1 MLIDTTKAERLSEIL
16 RYVGEELD
24 IPEDVYAAARRR
36 YSMLADWL
44 KADHLERF
52 SSDAGIYHQG
62 SLRLGT
68 AVRPVKTDDEYDVDL
83 VYRRDIKKR
92 STTQEKLKTK
102 LKEQLRDYLK
112 YLEKQKENIPELVE
126 GRRCWTLDYRGQF
139 HMDIL
144 PSIPDDE
151 AAAHNLRNIEDG
163 IRIPD
168 RELHGWQHSNPKGYA
183 DWFNEQQKVL
193 LTERREMMAK
203 AAEVDVEQIPEERV
217 GTPLRR
223 VVQILKRHRDIRYQ
237 GNAEDKPISIIITTL
252 ATDAYN
258 GEASIYAVL
267 TALVPKMR
275 DGIKKV
281 DGEWWVPNP
290 INPMENFA
298 NKWKP
303 GEDPQRAQ
311 RFFEWLT
318 QVENDIATAGNQ
330 TGIHHL
336 VESLSPVLGES
347 LVKRAAER
355 YGKAVDGKH
364 QGGNLK
370 MAAKTGVLGAIGT
383 TVKKNTW
390 YGA

>member
-24 IPEDVYAAARRR
+24 IPEDVYTTARSR

-52 SSDAGIYHQG
+52 SSDASIYHHG

-83 VYRRDIKKR
+83 VYRRDIKKE
-92 STTQEKLKTK
+92 SITQEKLKAE
-102 LKEQLRDYLK
+102 LKEQLCDYLK
-112 YLEKQKENIPELVE
+112 YLEKQKESTPKLVE

-151 AAAHNLRNIEDG
+151 ATIHNLRNIEDG

-183 DWFNEQQKVL
+183 DWFNERQKVL

-203 AAEVDVEQIPEERV
+203 AADVDVEDIPAERV

-237 GNAEDKPISIIITTL
+237 GSPDAKPISIIITTL
-252 ATDAYN
+252 AADAYT
-258 GEASIYAVL
+258 GETNIYEAL

-275 DGIKKV
+275 DGVKKV
-281 DGEWWVPNP
+281 NGEWWVANP
-290 INPMENFA
+290 INHMENFA
-298 NKWKP
+298 DKWKE
-303 GEDPQRAQ
+303 GEEPQRAK
-311 RFFEWLT
+311 RFFEWLI
-318 QVENDIATAGNQ
+318 QVENDIANAEKQ

-336 VESLSPVLGES
+336 VESLSPVLGVCRTFQAS
-347 LVKRAAER
+347 
-355 YGKAVDGKH
+355 YDI
-364 QGGNLK
+364 
-370 MAAKTGVLGAIGT
+370 MA
-383 TVKKNTW
+383 
-390 YGA
+390 